1 MAVGSIASLFNAA
14 VALTGKA
21 VPKAVGIIGD
31 DIAVNAHQLEDLPP
45 GRNMPALLKV
55 AKGSLLNKAAL
66 IPFAL
71 GLSWFFPAGIL
82 PLLAVGGF
90 YLTAHGMEQIKG
102 GHHGHDKKPE
112 TEKEKVAGALKI
124 DAILSAELTML
135 TLGVV
140 AAAPIVT
147 QLAVLATTGL
157 ALTGILYGA
166 IGAIIGMG
174 PLGKWLQQ
182 RQGDSAFAK
191 TARSVGRAVTR
202 TAPLLMKTVSVL
214 GTAAMFMVGGEL
226 LLGAVPGAAG
236 FVAHLAGQLT
246 AYAPAALT
254 AAIPAAIPAL
264 TPLAEHALFA
274 VAGLGASLFSYPAVQ
289 MLEGPAQKLATRI
302 AGGISAMKQKIGTL
316 LSRKKDAPDTQAAIK
331 QAPPTNDNVSQALR
345 RAADAKAALNNAA
358 AKNDAPAMQAAPKT
372 PENKPVPPKP
382 AA

>member
-1 MAVGSIASLFNAA
+1 MAVGSIASLFNSA

-55 AKGSLLNKAAL
+55 AKGSLLNKAVL

-102 GHHGHDKKPE
+102 GHHGHDRMPE

-174 PLGKWLQQ
+174 PLGKWLQE
-182 RQGDSAFAK
+182 RKGESAFAK
-191 TARSVGRAVTR
+191 SARTLGRGVTKA
-202 TAPLLMKTVSVL
+202 APLLMKTVSVL

-226 LLGAVPGAAG
+226 LLGAVPAAAG
-236 FVAHLAGQLT
+236 FVAHLAGQLS
-246 AYAPAALT
+246 AYAPAA
-254 AAIPAAIPAL
+254 IPGA
-264 TPLAEHALFA
+264 THLAEHALFA
-274 VAGLGASLFSYPAVQ
+274 VAGLGASLFSYPTVQ
-289 MLEGPAQKLATRI
+289 MLEGPAEKLASRI
-302 AGGISAMKQKIGTL
+302 SGGLTSMKQKIGKL
-316 LSRKKDAPDTQAAIK
+316 LSRKKGAPDTQPAVQQAA
-331 QAPPTNDNVSQALR
+331 PVNDNAPRALNSVP
-345 RAADAKAALNNAA
+345 DAKAALNNAA
-358 AKNDAPAMQAAPKT
+358 AKNEPPAAQPAPKT